1 MNFSTLPSKNSKK
14 NSSQNQV
21 MLTPLKGNARRD
33 SVEIIGED
41 MMTPLAVRR
50 QRISSTPS
58 QAVLTKFKRPMY
70 NKERRSKSSR
80 TIMAS
85 STNQK
90 PANQPKSS
98 LMGITHRACVN
109 RLRKE
114 DIQVEELE
122 WEKFHI
128 AIFESILV
136 FFEGSDCRFESRIEM
151 KNIKSIKR
159 IRINKKVGLMLVLQN
174 KPVSMILRFRNR
186 EIRQLWYQ
194 NLRNKSSKGIRASC
208 RSEKSF
214 NLTNLN
220 VSGTAFEEDDD
231 DDVFEDITED
241 MPATPLKKSAQSGP
255 VLPRVRALSCPNEE
269 KIDLE
274 HKPTFQSLRKN
285 KKGRKNSRSESG
297 IKSKRTLFDSIK
309 QKANKIKVKL
319 MK

>member
-1 MNFSTLPSKNSKK
+1 MNFSTLPTKNSKK
-14 NSSQNQV
+14 NSTQNQV

-58 QAVLTKFKRPMY
+58 QAVLTKFKRPVY
-70 NKERRSKSSR
+70 KEKRSKSSR

-85 STNQK
+85 ANQK
-90 PANQPKSS
+90 PASS

-136 FFEGSDCRFESRIEM
+136 FFEGTDCRFKSRIEI

-194 NLRNKSSKGIRASC
+194 NLRNKTSKGIRASC

-220 VSGTAFEEDDD
+220 VSGTAFEETDD

-241 MPATPLKKSAQSGP
+241 MPATPLKKSSQKNSHSGP
-255 VLPRVRALSCPNEE
+255 VLVPRVRALSCPNEE

>member
-1 MNFSTLPSKNSKK
+1 MNFSTLPTKNSKK
-14 NSSQNQV
+14 NSTQNQV

-58 QAVLTKFKRPMY
+58 QAVLTKFKRPVY
-70 NKERRSKSSR
+70 KEKRSKSSR

-85 STNQK
+85 ANQK
-90 PANQPKSS
+90 PANQAKSS

-109 RLRKE
+109 RMRKE

-136 FFEGSDCRFESRIEM
+136 FFEGTDCRFESRIEM

-159 IRINKKVGLMLVLQN
+159 IRINKKVGLMLVLAN

-220 VSGTAFEEDDD
+220 VSGTAFEEEDDE
-231 DDVFEDITED
+231 DVFEDITED
-241 MPATPLKKSAQSGP
+241 IPRTPLKKNAQSAVA

>member
-1 MNFSTLPSKNSKK
+1 MNFSTLPTKNSKK
-14 NSSQNQV
+14 NSTQNQV

-58 QAVLTKFKRPMY
+58 QAVLTKFKRPVY
-70 NKERRSKSSR
+70 KEKRSKSSR
-80 TIMAS
+80 TIMTSA
-85 STNQK
+85 NQK
-90 PANQPKSS
+90 PASS

-136 FFEGSDCRFESRIEM
+136 FFEGTDCRFESRIEI

-194 NLRNKSSKGIRASC
+194 NLRNKTSKGIRASC

-220 VSGTAFEEDDD
+220 VSGVEETDD

-241 MPATPLKKSAQSGP
+241 MPATPLKKNSQKNSQSGP

>member
-1 MNFSTLPSKNSKK
+1 MNFSTLPTKNSKK
-14 NSSQNQV
+14 NSSQDQV

-58 QAVLTKFKRPMY
+58 QAVLTKFKRPIY

-80 TIMAS
+80 TIM
-85 STNQK
+85 TNQI
-90 PANQPKSS
+90 PANPKSS

-220 VSGTAFEEDDD
+220 VSGTTFEEDEDD
-231 DDVFEDITED
+231 EVFEDITED
-241 MPATPLKKSAQSGP
+241 MPATPLKKNAQSAI
-255 VLPRVRALSCPNEE
+255 LPRVRALSCPNEE